1 MEPTMSNTRIQKIL
15 IANRGEIARRIIR
28 TCKRLGIASVAVFS
42 DADESMPF
50 VREADEAVRLGPAPS
65 AESYLRADKIL
76 EAAKRT
82 GADAIHPGYGFLSEN
97 TTFAQACA
105 DAGVIFIGPTA
116 PAIASMGSKREAK
129 RLVGA
134 AGVPVIPGYDG
145 ADQDPLVLA
154 QKAREVGFPVL
165 LKASAGG
172 GGKGMKLV
180 RAEAE
185 LADAI
190 ASAKREG
197 ENSFGDGTLLVER
210 YVERPRHVEIQILG
224 DVHGTL
230 LHLHEREC
238 SIQRRHQKIIEESPS
253 PALTPELR
261 ARMGAAAVLCGKT
274 IGYTNAGTV
283 EFILSPEG
291 EFFFLEVNTRLQVEH
306 PVTECITGLDLVEQ
320 QIRVAEGR
328 ALTFTQAEVPLMGHA
343 LEVRIYAEDPAGG
356 FLPQSG
362 PVHDWHLPAME
373 GLRVDGGVESGD
385 VVGIHYDPMM
395 AKIITHGADRE
406 QSVRR
411 MQRALSQLSVQG
423 LATNRDFLLQLLA
436 HPAFLAGD
444 LHTHFIDQHF
454 PDGIVT
460 APSDALLEEA
470 ALAATLAAQAG
481 REGERAVVPGIPS
494 GFRNN
499 RWGKEWAAYA
509 QDSGAELRVQY
520 AHLGSGRF
528 DVSVPSGARDVRR
541 VSARREGHAT
551 VLTLEVDGLRRTY
564 RVVQVGE
571 RHFVQWS
578 GGSVSLDEVP
588 RFPDLAARV
597 PVGGCVAPM
606 PGKIIL
612 VRVAA
617 GERVAAG
624 QTLLVMEAMK
634 MEHAVTASAAGVVA
648 ELYVAAGDQ
657 VEADTLL
664 ALVTPEEAAQ

>member
-1 MEPTMSNTRIQKIL
+1 MSTTRIQKIL

-50 VREADEAVRLGPAPS
+50 VREADEAVRIGPAPS

-97 TTFAQACA
+97 TAFAQACA

-116 PAIASMGSKREAK
+116 AAIASMGSKREAK

-145 ADQDPLVLA
+145 ADQDPAVLA
-154 QKAREVGFPVL
+154 QKALEVGFPVL

-180 RAEAE
+180 RAESE

-190 ASAKREG
+190 ASARREG

-224 DVHGTL
+224 DAHGRL

-261 ARMGAAAVLCGKT
+261 AKMGAAAVLCGQA

-328 ALTFTQAEVPLMGHA
+328 ALTFGQDEVPLMGHA

-362 PVHDWHLPAME
+362 PVLDWYLPAME

-411 MQRALSQLSVQG
+411 MQRALSMLSVQG

-436 HPAFLAGD
+436 HPAFLSGD

-454 PDGIVT
+454 PDGIT
-460 APSDALLEEA
+460 TDASAAQLEEA
-470 ALAATLAAQAG
+470 ALVAALAAQAA
-481 REGERAVVPGIPS
+481 REGARAVVPGVPS

-499 RWGKEWAAYA
+499 RFAPEWAAFEPPSG
-509 QDSGAELRVQY
+509 DSLRVEYVHAGAGRFEVTLPSGSRQVTRI
-520 AHLGSGRF
+520 AAETSGR
-528 DVSVPSGARDVRR
+528 AITLR
-541 VSARREGHAT
+541 
-551 VLTLEVDGLRRTY
+551 LEVDGLRRSY
-564 RVVQVGE
+564 RVVLADE
-571 RHFVQWS
+571 RCFVQWAEA
-578 GGSVSLDEVP
+578 SVELREQP
-588 RFPDLAARV
+588 RFPDLAAQV
-597 PVGGCVAPM
+597 PKGGCVAPM
-606 PGKIIL
+606 PGKIIE
-612 VRVAA
+612 VRVQA
-617 GERVAAG
+617 GDRVAAG

-634 MEHAVTASAAGVVA
+634 MEHAVTASADGVVA
-648 ELYVAAGDQ
+648 ELYVAASEQ

-664 ALVTPEEAAQ
+664 ALVTPDDDAA

>member
-1 MEPTMSNTRIQKIL
+1 MSTTRIQKIL

-42 DADESMPF
+42 DADADMPF
-50 VREADEAVRLGPAPS
+50 VREADEAVRIGPAPS

-97 TTFAQACA
+97 TSFAQACA

-116 PAIASMGSKREAK
+116 AAIASMGSKREAK

-145 ADQDPLVLA
+145 ADQDPAVLA
-154 QKAREVGFPVL
+154 QKALEVGFPVL

-180 RAEAE
+180 RAESE

-190 ASAKREG
+190 ASARREG

-224 DVHGTL
+224 DAHGTL

-261 ARMGAAAVLCGKT
+261 AKMGAAAVLCGKT
-274 IGYTNAGTV
+274 IGYSNAGTV

-328 ALTFTQAEVPLMGHA
+328 PLTFAQEDVPLVGHA

-362 PVHDWHLPAME
+362 PVLDWHLPAME

-385 VVGIHYDPMM
+385 TVGIHYDPMM

-406 QSVRR
+406 QSVLR
-411 MQRALSQLSVQG
+411 MQRALSSLSVQG

-436 HPAFLAGD
+436 HPAFVAGD

-454 PDGIVT
+454 PDGIAT
-460 APSDALLEEA
+460 APSAAQLEEA
-470 ALAATLAAQAG
+470 ALAATLAAQAI
-481 REGERAVVPGIPS
+481 RERARAVVPGTPS
-494 GFRNN
+494 GYRNN
-499 RWGKEWAAYA
+499 RWSPEWTVYEHP
-509 QDSGAELRVQY
+509 DGGELRVTY
-520 AHLGSGRF
+520 VHLGDGRF
-528 DVSVPSGARDVRR
+528 EVAVPSGTRQVSR
-541 VSARREGHAT
+541 VAVELDGRASTLR
-551 VLTLEVDGLRRTY
+551 LEVDGLRRTY
-564 RVVQVGE
+564 RVVLVEE
-571 RHFVQWS
+571 RCFVQWP
-578 GGSVSLDEVP
+578 GGSVELREQP
-588 RFPDLAARV
+588 RFPDLAAQV

-606 PGKIIL
+606 PGKIIE
-612 VRVAA
+612 VRVQQ
-617 GERVAAG
+617 GDRVTAG

-648 ELYVAAGDQ
+648 EVHVAAGEQ
-657 VEADTLL
+657 VEADALL
-664 ALVTPEEAAQ
+664 ALVTPDAPSE